1 MARTRNVVSTSARA
15 CVCQWRKRPAAHGF
29 TLIELLVVIAII
41 AILAALLLPALSKA
55 KFAAWRVNCASNLHQ
70 IAAALRM
77 YVDELQKYPIFGDSR
92 VLLGATIPRTVF
104 WDDKILGYAGGN
116 KGVYMCPAVRGT
128 NRNVDVNWSV
138 IDSHS
143 ILWPNRTYGYNAA
156 GVGVDGGG
164 IDQRYGEGSLGLSSS
179 LEMAFQAGYLPESKV
194 VAPGDLIAVMDYDAT
209 LDDDNDGDFHPDALY
224 SLTLNGSRHQGRAS
238 GVFCDAHVEYA
249 KTNLWK
255 SIGWRQRWNYDHQ
268 PHPTAAPYFP

>member
-1 MARTRNVVSTSARA
+1 
-15 CVCQWRKRPAAHGF
+15 
-29 TLIELLVVIAII
+29 
-41 AILAALLLPALSKA
+41 
-55 KFAAWRVNCASNLHQ
+55 
-70 IAAALRM
+70 
-77 YVDELQKYPIFGDSR
+77 

-104 WDDKILGYAGGN
+104 WDDKILGYAGNN
-116 KGVYMCPAVRGT
+116 KGVYLCPAVRGT
-128 NRNVDVNWSV
+128 NKNVDLNWSI

-156 GVGVDGGG
+156 GVGLDAGGE
-164 IDQRYGEGSLGLSSS
+164 QRYGAGSLGLSSS

-224 SLTLNGSRHQGRAS
+224 SLTLNGSRHQARAS
-238 GVFCDAHVEYA
+238 AVFCDAHVEYA

-255 SIGWRQRWNYDHQ
+255 SPGWRARWNYDHQ
-268 PHPTAAPYFP
+268 PHPTATPYFP

>member
-1 MARTRNVVSTSARA
+1 LVA
-15 CVCQWRKRPAAHGF
+15 CGF

-77 YVDELQKYPIFGDSR
+77 YVDESQKYPIFGNSHLAP
-92 VLLGATIPRTVF
+92 VPPVPRSVF
-104 WDDKILGYAGGN
+104 WDDKILNYAGGN
-116 KGVYMCPAVRGT
+116 KGIYLCPAVRGT
-128 NRNVDVNWSV
+128 NKNVDINWSV

-143 ILWPNRTYGYNAA
+143 ILWPNRSYGLNAA
-156 GVGVDGGG
+156 GVGMDGSVE
-164 IDQRYGEGSLGLSSS
+164 QRYSSGSLGLDPT
-179 LEMAFQAGYLPESKV
+179 LEFGFTLTYLPESKV

-268 PHPTAAPYFP
+268 PHPTAFPYFP